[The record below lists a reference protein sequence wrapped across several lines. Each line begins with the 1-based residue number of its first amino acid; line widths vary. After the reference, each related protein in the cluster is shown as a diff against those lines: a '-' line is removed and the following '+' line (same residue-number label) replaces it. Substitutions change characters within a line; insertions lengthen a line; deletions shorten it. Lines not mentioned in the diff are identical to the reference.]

1 MDSKFHQ
8 KNYLRECEGEYMATQ
23 ELRKRA
29 NWQTISGAKALR
41 TEELFQFSLQS
52 ALDEVYPNKFI
63 IDRHPKEF
71 GNIYSTY
78 PLSQEVREK
87 IYDIDV
93 SEKKANGKP
102 KYEWGI
108 SMDFA
113 IRNKENGKILF
124 GEIKRQDGWVE
135 TTNMAAGRGNAHERS
150 CKYFTP
156 GLMKIIRETGG
167 LSEEILPFWLVI
179 VGDITRDPRRNR
191 EIAYWFQDYTKNY
204 YMWRDTNDVGDML
217 DFFENNLLPYLL

>member
-1 MDSKFHQ
+1 
-8 KNYLRECEGEYMATQ
+8 MATQ

-63 IDRHPKEF
+63 VDRHPKEF

-87 IYDIDV
+87 IYDVDV

-113 IRNKENGKILF
+113 IRNKDNGKILF

>member
-1 MDSKFHQ
+1 
-8 KNYLRECEGEYMATQ
+8 MATQ

-29 NWQTISGAKALR
+29 NWQTISGEKALK
-41 TEELFQFSLQS
+41 TEKLFQISLQN
-52 ALDEVYPNKFI
+52 ALDSVFPEQFLV
-63 IDRHPKEF
+63 DRHPNEF
-71 GNIYSTY
+71 SDIYSTY
-78 PLSQEVREK
+78 SLPKETLEK
-87 IYDIDV
+87 IYNIDV
-93 SEKKANGKP
+93 NEKKSNGKP

-113 IRNKENGKILF
+113 IRNLKNGKILF

-135 TTNMAAGRGNAHERS
+135 NTNMQAGRGNAHERS

-156 GLMKIIRETGG
+156 GLMRIIRETGK
-167 LSEEILPFWLVI
+167 LSNEILPFWLVI

-191 EIAYWFQDYTKNY
+191 EIAYWFQEYTKNY
-204 YMWRDTNDVGDML
+204 YMWRDTSDVGNML

>member
-1 MDSKFHQ
+1 
-8 KNYLRECEGEYMATQ
+8 MATQ

-63 IDRHPKEF
+63 VDRHPKEF

-78 PLSQEVREK
+78 PLPQEVREK
-87 IYDIDV
+87 IYDVDV

-113 IRNKENGKILF
+113 IRNKDNGKILF

-156 GLMKIIRETGG
+156 GLMKIIRETGS